1 MEPSPSFRSGLAEV
15 SSGLALLVVYA
26 VAMGV
31 AVALY
36 WRAGGAIF

>member
-1 MEPSPSFRSGLAEV
+1 MKASSFRSDLAEV
-15 SSGLALLVVYA
+15 SSGLALLTVFV

-36 WRAGGAIF
+36 WRAGGQIF